1 MMNTLNKMKTNRTLL
16 IAFTVSLLAA
26 CGQKDA
32 AEPAADAAG
41 DAAVLKVGFVYVSP
55 IGDAGWT
62 YQHDLGRLQ
71 MEETLGDQV
80 ETKYI
85 ENVPEGAEA
94 ERVIRQFAADGFD
107 LVFTTSFGYM
117 NPTIKVAETFPDVT
131 FEHATGYKSAANVG
145 TYVARFYEGRYLS
158 GIVAGEMTKSNV
170 AGYIAAFPIPEVLR
184 GINAF
189 TLGMRSVNPDAQ
201 VKVIWT
207 NSWFDPGREREA
219 ADVLI
224 TQGADIVTHH
234 TDSTAAVQAAEE
246 KGVYA
251 IGYHSDMSRYGET
264 AHLTAVSHHWGDFYT
279 KRAQEVMDKKW
290 SSQNVWGGIKEG
302 MIRLAPLNDAVPAKV
317 ATLVAEREAA
327 IRSGD
332 LHPFSGPIANQDG
345 EELVADGATMS
356 DDDLQKMEWYV
367 EGVLGKLPK

>member
-1 MMNTLNKMKTNRTLL
+1 MQTMKIDRVLL
-16 IAFTVSLLAA
+16 IAFAVGLLAA

-32 AEPAADAAG
+32 AEPEADSTADVG
-41 DAAVLKVGFVYVSP
+41 DAAALKVAFVYVSP

-62 YQHDLGRLQ
+62 HQHDLGRLQ
-71 MEETLGDQV
+71 MEATLGDRV

-94 ERVIRQFAADGFD
+94 ERVIRQFAADGYD

-117 NPTIKVAETFPDVT
+117 NPTIKVAGLFPDTT

-158 GIVAGEMTKSNV
+158 GIVAGAMTKSNV
-170 AGYIAAFPIPEVLR
+170 AGYVAAFPIPEVLR

-189 TLGMRSVNPDAQ
+189 TLGMRSVNPDAK

-207 NSWFDPGREREA
+207 NSWYDPGREREA

-224 TQGADIVTHH
+224 TQGADVVTHH
-234 TDSTAAVQAAEE
+234 TDSTAAVQAAED

-251 IGYHSDMSRYGET
+251 IGYHSDMSRYGAT
-264 AHLTAVSHHWGDFYT
+264 AHLTAVTHHWGDFYT
-279 KRAQEVMDKKW
+279 RRAQEVLEGAW
-290 SSQNVWGGIKEG
+290 SSQNVWGGIKDG
-302 MIRLAPLNDAVPAKV
+302 MIRLAPLNGVVPAEI
-317 ATLVAEREAA
+317 AILVAEKEAA
-327 IRSGD
+327 IRAGD
-332 LHPFSGPIANQDG
+332 LHPFSGPISNQEG
-345 EELVADGATMS
+345 EEVIADGATMS
-356 DDDLQKMEWYV
+356 DADLQKMEWYV
-367 EGVLGKLPK
+367 EGVQGKLPR

>member
-1 MMNTLNKMKTNRTLL
+1 MMTTNRMFL

-32 AEPAADAAG
+32 AEPDASDAG
-41 DAAVLKVGFVYVSP
+41 DASRLKVGFVYVTP
-55 IGDAGWT
+55 ISDAGWT
-62 YQHDLGRLQ
+62 HQHDLGRLQ
-71 MEETLGDQV
+71 MEDSLGDQV

-117 NPTIKVAETFPDVT
+117 NPTIKVAEMFPDTT

-158 GIVAGEMTKSNV
+158 GIVAGKMTKSNV
-170 AGYIAAFPIPEVLR
+170 AGYVAAFPIPEVLR

-189 TLGMRSVNPDAQ
+189 TLGMRSVNPDAE

-224 TQGADIVTHH
+224 TQGSDLVTHH
-234 TDSTAAVQAAEE
+234 TYSTAAVHAAELLSTAEPIDATRALAMGLLNELVPAE
-246 KGVYA
+246 KLLDRA
-251 IGYHSDMSRYGET
+251 FET
-264 AHLTAVSHHWGDFYT
+264 ADRIA
-279 KRAQEVMDKKW
+279 A
-290 SSQNVWGGIKEG
+290 N
-302 MIRLAPLNDAVPAKV
+302 APLAVQ
-317 ATLVAEREAA
+317 ATLHGIRELEGLSLESAYLRQEELGRPLRRTEDAREAQRA
-327 IRSGD
+327 
-332 LHPFSGPIANQDG
+332 F
-345 EELVADGATMS
+345 
-356 DDDLQKMEWYV
+356 V
-367 EGVLGKLPK
+367 EKRPPRFVGR

>member
-1 MMNTLNKMKTNRTLL
+1 MMKTMKINRTLL

-32 AEPAADAAG
+32 AEPEAADAG
-41 DAAVLKVGFVYVSP
+41 DASRLKVGFVYVSP

-62 YQHDLGRLQ
+62 HQHDLGRLQ

-117 NPTIKVAETFPDVT
+117 NPTMKVAEMFPDTT

-158 GIVAGEMTKSNV
+158 GIVAGKMTKSNV
-170 AGYIAAFPIPEVLR
+170 AGYVAAFPIPEVLR

-189 TLGMRSVNPDAQ
+189 TLGMRSVNPDAE

-264 AHLTAVSHHWGDFYT
+264 AHLTAVTHHWGDFYT
-279 KRAQEVMDKKW
+279 RRAQEVLDGSW

-302 MIRLAPLNDAVPAKV
+302 MIRLAPLNDAVPADV
-317 ATLVAEREAA
+317 AALVAEKEAA

-332 LHPFSGPIANQDG
+332 LHPFSGPISNQDG
-345 EELVADGATMS
+345 EELVAPGTTMS
-356 DDDLQKMEWYV
+356 DEDLQKMEWYV
-367 EGVLGKLPK
+367 EGVQGRLPK